1 MQSLI
6 CSSCGGN
13 DFIKVGACYECL
25 FCGTK
30 IVPEYNKNTSEII
43 ERYDF
48 MREKCV
54 DAGDINKA
62 LEYTDK
68 ILELDPHHFLAN
80 LNRFIYKIEL
90 DPDRNG
96 VNQYAK
102 YTTQMVIPMI
112 LPEELSIEE
121 RIKRTESIVNQCII
135 VADHF
140 TPKAVNQIKTDRIS
154 LSLEPL
160 VDIIIMLRDIYS
172 ACYDINI
179 KAKPDNFA
187 AIKETLSLLL
197 IHSNKLHCDILLSFK
212 NQPVHQKVANETTEL
227 IRKTNPSYTPP
238 SFRSFKE
245 SYP

>member
-1 MQSLI
+1 MQSFI

-13 DFIKVGACYECL
+13 DFIKVGAFYECL

-30 IVPEYNKNTSEII
+30 VIPEHNKDTSEII

-54 DAGDINKA
+54 DAGDITKA

-68 ILELDPHHFLAN
+68 VLELDPHHYLAN

-90 DPDRNG
+90 EPEKYG
-96 VNQYAK
+96 AKQYAQ
-102 YTTQMVIPMI
+102 YTTKMVIPMI

-121 RIKRTESIVNQCII
+121 RIKRTETIVNQCII

-140 TPKAVNQIKTDRIS
+140 IPKAVNQIKTDKVS
-154 LSLEPL
+154 LGLEPL
-160 VDIIIMLRDIYS
+160 VDVIIMLRDIYS
-172 ACYDINI
+172 TCYDINI
-179 KAKPDNFA
+179 KVKPDNFA

-197 IHSNKLHCDILLSFK
+197 IHSNKLHCDILLSFE
-212 NQPVHQKVANETTEL
+212 NQPVHQSVANDTTEL

-238 SFRSFKE
+238 PFRSFEE